1 MCHFWSWRSA
11 GIMSSGLF
19 DPASL
24 QPDVF
29 DVWGLRRSGGPKV
42 KLKVSLRKI
51 IVFLPQWFIAPADWC
66 FTRLPQGAGTSRFFV
81 SLYRGT
87 TERTS
92 AWKCKG
98 LRQQCV
104 CSLGFHEVK
113 KKWATVTASPLIKFK
128 EYLCGANSSINVDDE
143 TLSTTV
149 EENIHLPKTVNFTN
163 THKHTP
169 CL

>member
-1 MCHFWSWRSA
+1 MYVLWSPLVGTYRYFWSWRSA

-29 DVWGLRRSGGPKV
+29 DVWGLGRSGGPKV

-66 FTRLPQGAGTSRFFV
+66 FTRLPQGAGTSHFFE
-81 SLYRGT
+81 SLDRGT
-87 TERTS
+87 TERTLV
-92 AWKCKG
+92 WKCKG

-104 CSLGFHEVK
+104 FGLGFHEVK
-113 KKWATVTASPLIKFK
+113 KWTTVTASPLIK
-128 EYLCGANSSINVDDE
+128 YLCGQLHKCWQRNS
-143 TLSTTV
+143 
-149 EENIHLPKTVNFTN
+149 IHDYGGKP
-163 THKHTP
+163 P
-169 CL
+169 SS